1 MTHEAS
7 TSPDTDMPADLVR
20 AAADRELIVVVGVGI
35 PQWDELFDGLLL
47 SAIEQ
52 ASTSTERRSLLEI
65 KDEWRLPR
73 GGGWDWA
80 SKKQFLIEA
89 LGETPVREF
98 IAMHVPRG
106 QPGRIHDALANLAQS
121 AIFINLAGDGCLE
134 MALEKQLG
142 KRPEIILPNVPTVPP
157 MPGQVVALHG
167 IGGNA
172 NELLLAG
179 EYELARFWRKI
190 RQQSNAALVVGFGMH
205 EDPSSISTISYAGDG
220 WYWLVEKGRLRAIQA
235 SRRGLQPLWLD
246 DADETVSWLQR
257 LADSVERQRAERT
270 ITTARQ
276 DSTSPSNFKRMAVR
290 VAERF
295 IREQHRRQTAWD
307 EYWRGQLSFEAL
319 CAETKQS
326 GVEVVTQLFERMNS
340 ESGFISAPVEVGNDA
355 PPALDGVHILMSAL
369 ELSLLQRLGLL
380 STLLESIGHV
390 GKLLLFSDVADN
402 LLDAPT
408 PPDAVLQLSSA
419 MHLQHSV
426 QQTLR
431 DDVTSGRMEV
441 ILRPSM
447 NELPPLK
454 ELQGL
459 SEAKKKDLET
469 RRFWWNR
476 ALQYRQSLAEH
487 PERRLVAADYS
498 LLASPGKD
506 VELELSLDWKVDE
519 FERFAERMMTA
530 NDHALRIPPIVRAL
544 VPDMESRLD
553 LLVQLARL
561 GFADALDEIELLA
574 LARHHGGLDSGVV
587 TDVLDGTSWMAKCLA
602 HPGSP
607 VAQIHVANHYASTIW
622 RLYTVDSDWSSAE
635 QESVLTRLLQ
645 RAEKMDIDLGT
656 DILDKLLMFL
666 LGQAIARPRHSFVP
680 APDDEEKLQTSA
692 TSSAGRLW
700 KDLVRWIGT
709 DGRRRSAFSRA
720 ARCACLKLDEMVH
733 PGKPRLRDFAPLLL
747 VIQSA
752 TQRSLFEPLTLTT
765 AILSAAWDDKPLR
778 HEGIGLQFSND
789 AATNVTYEAIL
800 DAAVRMAHS
809 PHAMMSE
816 RSFGF
821 PYRIAEKTDTVR
833 FLVPIEAML
842 LRLPPNERRDYA
854 AKLAWM
860 QGPLDGRAYE
870 YLHDLEKMPDQP
882 SLWHEYARMTVAAPW
897 RLVREDPAYLRTWR
911 SRAPD
916 DGVFP
921 NDLHDLQKMLSE
933 PLEPFPENGNLGDLL
948 VDRGHPPDCWGERT
962 DYEKLF
968 RLALEIP
975 GCVSF
980 LLTPLRFNRQGS
992 GYHEEVELALGR
1004 LRQPNDFC
1012 TGQICSDVYFLRYA
1026 ATHKPLVKT
1035 HDREIDLRDELPN
1048 LLGDVLR
1055 STLNPREKSSVASTP
1070 TEEPIIATQS
1080 ATPTSDQKSLVKLA
1094 KVEDSIIRLC
1104 GRVIGQLSFAGHVP
1118 ARHGTW
1124 LSHRLFRWL
1133 WDQLEALSPDARI
1146 AGLETLHKFAPLP
1159 QRIAGDDLLHPRRL
1173 DRERHD
1179 YRLASILLAFFLT
1192 DILGQKYPPAKDF
1205 KPNEVRAVSS
1215 PGIEAVLI
1223 ELASRPLDEDER
1235 ALRLLGSNA
1244 SSLDWFGP
1252 AAVPDIALSALLA
1265 LNAERF
1271 VDIVPEARIRWIQ
1284 DIPRDREHR
1293 LSDDLAKNLWRTCER
1308 YARKLT
1314 DDEKGLL
1321 ETHAREGK
1329 VFAAEDAELTKWSML
1344 TALFLAGRAY
1354 LKEDARK
1361 LLDTHLAHP
1370 TAPAQ
1375 FGHYIAGLSFHTPAR
1390 IHDAA
1395 TQVLAEVESR
1405 GLDPVPFALNLEGAM
1420 YSGRRVG
1427 IRHIHRVL
1435 LDCAARLPYKDDDR
1449 FRIMLASIG
1458 LSGRS

>member
-20 AAADRELIVVVGVGI
+20 AAVDRELIVVVGVGI

-65 KDEWRLPR
+65 KDEWRRPR

-89 LGETPVREF
+89 LGETQVREF

-121 AIFINLAGDGCLE
+121 AIFVNLAGDGCLE

-157 MPGQVVALHG
+157 MRGQVVALHG

-179 EYELARFWRKI
+179 EYELARFWRRI

-235 SRRGLQPLWLD
+235 RRRGLQPLWLD

-257 LADSVERQRAERT
+257 LADSVERLRAERT

-307 EYWRGQLSFEAL
+307 EYRRGQLSFEAF

-326 GVEVVTQLFERMNS
+326 GVEVVTLFFERMKS
-340 ESGFISAPVEVGNDA
+340 ESGFISAPAEVGNDA
-355 PPALDGVHILMSAL
+355 PPRLDGMHILMSAL
-369 ELSLLQRLGLL
+369 ELSLLQRLGLM
-380 STLLESIGHV
+380 STLLESIGHA
-390 GKLLLFSDVADN
+390 GKILLFSDVADN
-402 LLDAPT
+402 LLNVPT
-408 PPDAVLQLSSA
+408 PPDAVLQLSSS

-426 QQTLR
+426 QQALR
-431 DDVTSGRMEV
+431 DAVTSGRAEA

-447 NELPPLK
+447 NDLPPLK

-459 SEAKKKDLET
+459 SETKKKDLET

-476 ALQYRQSLAEH
+476 ALQYRQALAEH
-487 PERRLVAADYS
+487 PERRLLTADYS

-506 VELELSLDWKVDE
+506 VELELALDWTVDE

-561 GFADALDEIELLA
+561 GFPDALDETELLA
-574 LARHHGGLDSGVV
+574 LARHHGGLDSSVV
-587 TDVLDGTSWMAKCLA
+587 TDVLDRASWMAKCLA

-607 VAQIHVANHYASTIW
+607 VAQIQVANHYSSTIW
-622 RLYTVDSDWSSAE
+622 HLYTVDSDWSSAE
-635 QESVLTRLLQ
+635 QESILTRLLQ
-645 RAEKMDIDLGT
+645 RAEKMDTDLGT
-656 DILDKLLMFL
+656 DVLDKLLMFL

-680 APDDEEKLQTSA
+680 DPDDEEKLLTSA
-692 TSSAGRLW
+692 TSAAGRLW

-709 DGRRRSAFSRA
+709 EGRRRSAFSRA
-720 ARCACLKLDEMVH
+720 ARCACLKLDEMLH
-733 PGKPRLRDFAPLLL
+733 PERPRLRDFAPLLL
-747 VIQSA
+747 VIQSSA
-752 TQRSLFEPLTLTT
+752 QRSMFEPLTLTT
-765 AILSAAWDDKPLR
+765 AILSAGWDDKPLR
-778 HEGIGLQFSND
+778 LEGIRLKISND
-789 AATNVTYEAIL
+789 ESTGVAYENIL
-800 DAAVRMAHS
+800 DAAVREAHS
-809 PHAMMSE
+809 SQAMMNE

-821 PYRIAEKTDTVR
+821 RYRIPGKTDHVQSW
-833 FLVPIEAML
+833 VPIEAMI
-842 LRLPPNERRDYA
+842 LRLPPNERTEYA
-854 AKLAWM
+854 AHLAWM

-870 YLHDLEKMPDQP
+870 YLRDLEQTPDQP
-882 SLWHEYARMTVAAPW
+882 SLWRTYARMTVTAPW
-897 RLVREDPAYLRTWR
+897 RLIREDPAYLRTWR
-911 SRAPD
+911 HRAPD
-916 DGVFP
+916 DGLFP

-933 PLEPFPENGNLGDLL
+933 PLEPLHENGSLTDLMT
-948 VDRGHPPDCWGERT
+948 DRNQPGGCWADRT
-962 DYEKLF
+962 DKEGLF
-968 RLALEIP
+968 RLTLEIP
-975 GCVSF
+975 GCASF
-980 LLTPLRFNRQGS
+980 LLTPHRFNRQGD
-992 GYHEEVELALGR
+992 GYRDEVELALEH

-1012 TGQICSDVYFLRYA
+1012 TGQICSDIYFLRYA
-1026 ATHKPLVKT
+1026 AAHKPLVKT
-1035 HDREIDLRDELPN
+1035 QDREIDLRDELPQ

-1055 STLNPREKSSVASTP
+1055 ATLTMREESSVTSTLA
-1070 TEEPIIATQS
+1070 EEPTIAIRS
-1080 ATPTSDQKSLVKLA
+1080 ATANPHQKSLA
-1094 KVEDSIIRLC
+1094 KVEDALIRLC
-1104 GRVIGQLSFAGHVP
+1104 GQVIGQLSHTGHVP

-1146 AGLETLHKFAPLP
+1146 TGLEALHKIAPPP

-1179 YRLASILLAFFLT
+1179 YRLASILLAFFLM
-1192 DILGQKYPPAKDF
+1192 DYFWQKYPPSKKF
-1205 KPNEVRAVSS
+1205 KPSEVRAVSS
-1215 PGIEAVLI
+1215 PGIEAILI
-1223 ELASRPLDEDER
+1223 ELASRPLGEDER
-1235 ALRLLGSNA
+1235 ELRLLGSNA
-1244 SSLDWFGP
+1244 SFLDWFGP
-1252 AAVPDIALSALLA
+1252 AAVPDIALNALLA

-1271 VDIVPEARIRWIQ
+1271 VDIVPEARIRWIH
-1284 DIPRDREHR
+1284 DIPRDREHH

-1308 YARKLT
+1308 YARKLS

-1329 VFAAEDAELTKWSML
+1329 VLAAEDAELTKWSML

-1390 IHDAA
+1390 IQDIA
-1395 TQVLAEVESR
+1395 TQVLADVESR